1 MNTLIKGEVNPC
13 HSMPASIHRYCHVF
27 YTKDSGSI
35 SWKTLGMWNWHF
47 LIWPWKK
54 QPVKREKLLP
64 LSVAHLGWRRSAHF
78 FTCWNM
84 LKREGF
90 VGPKIY
96 DGHQWGFQ
104 LPQNCSK
111 NMISSNSLLTRKY
124 IIRAETHWVME
135 EEVDIDLL
143 NMLNMLTC

>member
-1 MNTLIKGEVNPC
+1 MNTLIKGEVNLC
-13 HSMPASIHRYCHVF
+13 HSMPASIHLYCHVF
-27 YTKDSGSI
+27 YSKVSGSI
-35 SWKTLGMWNWHF
+35 SWKTLGTWNWHF
-47 LIWPWKK
+47 FNLTMKK
-54 QPVKREKLLP
+54 TACEERKMSHQLLP
-64 LSVAHLGWRRSAHF
+64 VSVAYLGWKVWRSAHF

-124 IIRAETHWVME
+124 IEQRHIGWWKQKLT
-135 EEVDIDLL
+135 
-143 NMLNMLTC
+143 LTC